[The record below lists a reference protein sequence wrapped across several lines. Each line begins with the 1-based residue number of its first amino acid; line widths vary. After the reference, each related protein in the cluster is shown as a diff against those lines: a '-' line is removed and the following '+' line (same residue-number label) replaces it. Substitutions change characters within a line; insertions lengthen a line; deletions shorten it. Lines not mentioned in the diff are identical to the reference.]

1 MYKLF
6 VFYSRRPFF
15 LILSCIVA
23 VSGDCSKI
31 KPKNKLG
38 QGISQT
44 GALELIKP
52 TQVKGMP
59 PTKPPDTLS
68 SSSKKRTRPSKEGS
82 SPIQATN
89 IPSRSTPSNGKGTTI
104 PSQGIGSPI
113 QETNIPSKSIPSNNK
128 ETTIPSQ
135 GIGNPI
141 QETNIHN
148 KETKPLPKDIIKIP
162 KQRIVFVVKENSSI
176 EHIIKANQSMLPV
189 LPKAQANQT
198 EVVLTNSNDAPQV
211 RKHLKELWKWIVEY
225 RQSGNH
231 QNVLNTKIKG
241 YDLKEKPNPNDG
253 SSANSGSYFVLIKKE
268 QSKGADPG

>member
-113 QETNIPSKSIPSNNK
+113 QETNI
-128 ETTIPSQ
+128 
-135 GIGNPI
+135 
-141 QETNIHN
+141 HN
-148 KETKPLPKDIIKIP
+148 KETKPLPKEIIKIP

-176 EHIIKANQSMLPV
+176 EHIIKADQSMLPV